1 MKYRCNTC
9 EKEMNLAKGAH
20 FCPTC
25 GTELERVVQ
34 PHTGS
39 LKDKVIEKYNEGTPV
54 RQIAVELKANTL
66 TVCEIITKALL
77 PTGVVPNFVQ
87 MEYVD
92 EIKALIGDEPVRQL
106 KPIKEQVPADCTYE
120 TIAYVVNEVR
130 REIAADRR
138 VQKEAAMEQLRMDI
152 LAGRAIEDIKN
163 ETGLSNFVIERAVV
177 DLINTDPEKGTAYL
191 QAEYEDEIARLAS
204 DPEWDG
210 KLKTLKDRLP
220 EDCTYITI
228 KAVLSKLN

>member
-177 DLINTDPEKGTAYL
+177 DLINTDPEKGAAYL

>member
-9 EKEMNLAKGAH
+9 EKEMNLAKGAR

-25 GTELERVVQ
+25 GTELERVIQ

-39 LKDKVIEKYNEGTPV
+39 LKDKVIDKYNAGTPV

-66 TVCEIITKALL
+66 TVCEIVTKALL

-92 EIKALIGDEPVRQL
+92 EIKSLVGDGQLKQL
-106 KPIKEQVPADCTYE
+106 KPIKEQLPAECTYE

-130 REIAADRR
+130 REKAVDRR
-138 VQKEAAMEQLRMDI
+138 AQREAAMEQLHKDI
-152 LAGRAIEDIKN
+152 LAGKAIEDIKN

-177 DLINTDPEKGTAYL
+177 DLINTDPEKGAAYL
-191 QAEYEDEIARLAS
+191 QTEYEDEILNLAS
-204 DPEWDG
+204 EPEWDG
-210 KLKTLKDRLP
+210 TLKTLKDRLP

-228 KAVLSKLN
+228 KAVLSKHN

>member
-87 MEYVD
+87 VEYVD

-138 VQKEAAMEQLRMDI
+138 VQKEAAMEQLRMDV

-177 DLINTDPEKGTAYL
+177 DLINTDPEKGAAYL